1 MKSLPRWVACV
12 QCVSAIGLIILASAC
27 HRSRVA
33 AVAPAPAAQP
43 SGPPPT
49 PPGPPSCTLTA
60 EPASVDMGKSVTLTW
75 TSENATTLDIEPG
88 LGKQL
93 PQGSVS
99 VTPNESITYTGNVT
113 GAAGTAKCEARVTVA
128 VAPPSKPSVKEST
141 VEAAGAAAM
150 QDAFFD
156 LDKSDLRDDAKAAL
170 TADAAYLKAHPDVKV
185 KVEGHCDQR
194 GSEEYNL
201 GLGDRRATAAKNFLS
216 ALGIPDERLSSV
228 SYGKDKPLCTEMS
241 EECWSKNR
249 RAHLVIE
256 AAGTGGR

>member
-99 VTPNESITYTGNVT
+99 VTPNESTTYTGNVT

-128 VAPPSKPSVKEST
+128 VGPPRKPLGKETNVKESGGAT
-141 VEAAGAAAM
+141 VEG
-150 QDAFFD
+150 
-156 LDKSDLRDDAKAAL
+156 
-170 TADAAYLKAHPDVKV
+170 
-185 KVEGHCDQR
+185 
-194 GSEEYNL
+194 
-201 GLGDRRATAAKNFLS
+201 
-216 ALGIPDERLSSV
+216 
-228 SYGKDKPLCTEMS
+228 
-241 EECWSKNR
+241 
-249 RAHLVIE
+249 
-256 AAGTGGR
+256 